1 MSSFQALY
9 DCFEETIKE
18 LRLQLRRKES
28 LEGLT
33 EDLKDHLNQREA
45 EVEAFK
51 AENEQLKKQ
60 KEALMRAFG

>member
-1 MSSFQALY
+1 M
-9 DCFEETIKE
+9 
-18 LRLQLRRKES
+18 RLQLRRKES

-33 EDLKDHLNQREA
+33 EDLKDHLNQRET

-60 KEALMRAFG
+60 KEALIRAFG